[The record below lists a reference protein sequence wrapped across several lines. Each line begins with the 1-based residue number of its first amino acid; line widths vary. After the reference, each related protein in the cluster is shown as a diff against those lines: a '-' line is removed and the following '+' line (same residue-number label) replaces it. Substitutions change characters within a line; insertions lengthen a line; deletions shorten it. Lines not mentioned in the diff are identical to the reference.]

1 MELYRTHE
9 DSNRLWVCVHVRVG
23 SYEPFPL
30 VISTLVLSNYRLNEK
45 DVQFFFQLFL
55 IHLATNFHIYSYIYY
70 SSYIPAQ
77 NEIKALI
84 PY

>member
-9 DSNRLWVCVHVRVG
+9 DSDRLRVCVHVRVG

-45 DVQFFFQLFL
+45 DVHFFFK
-55 IHLATNFHIYSYIYY
+55 Y
-70 SSYIPAQ
+70 SSST
-77 NEIKALI
+77 
-84 PY
+84 